1 MTMAPYHN
9 SILSQPVRRAV
20 VRRLFMPEYF
30 GNMIKKLGFYVTQN
44 TEPCLNLAVE
54 MYLTFNT
61 EPDECILY
69 LWQNR
74 CTVVIGRNQNAWK
87 ECRVTKL
94 REDGGSLVR
103 RLSGGGA
110 VFHDLGNLNFTF
122 CVRKENYDVERQL
135 SVILRAAAML
145 GIRAEKTGRNDI
157 TVQGRKF
164 SGNAFYD
171 SEGFCYHHGT
181 LLLDAN
187 VEDMTKYL
195 SVSAEKL
202 RSRGVDSVHSRV
214 CNLKEFAPQVT
225 AETMAEAL
233 KRAFEDVYGL
243 PAYTLREERLD
254 ANAIEEARRQFASWD
269 WTYGKRIPFQHSLQK
284 RFPWGD
290 IQLQFDVNAG
300 LIRQVNVFSDGMRQG
315 YLALLPDALAGCR
328 YEAQAMAAAVARIPA
343 AGATEEEMCADITG
357 LIMEEL

>member
-1 MTMAPYHN
+1 
-9 SILSQPVRRAV
+9 
-20 VRRLFMPEYF
+20 
-30 GNMIKKLGFYVTQN
+30 MIKKLGFYVTQN
-44 TEPCLNLAVE
+44 TEPCRNLAVE
-54 MYLTFNT
+54 KYLTFHT
-61 EPDECILY
+61 ESEECILY

-74 CTVVIGRNQNAWK
+74 RTVVIGRNQNAWK
-87 ECRVTKL
+87 ECRVAKL

-122 CVRKENYDVERQL
+122 CARKENYDVERQL
-135 SVILRAAAML
+135 SVILQAVSLL

-195 SVSAEKL
+195 SVSVEKL

-225 AETMAEAL
+225 AKIMAEAL
-233 KRAFEDVYGL
+233 KQAFETVYGL
-243 PAYTLREERLD
+243 SAHTLQAERFD
-254 ANAIEEARRQFASWD
+254 ADAIEKARQQFASWG
-269 WTYGKRIPFQHSLQK
+269 WTYGKRIPFQYSLQK
-284 RFPWGD
+284 RFSWGD
-290 IQLQFDVNAG
+290 IQMQFEVNEG
-300 LIRQVNVFSDGMRQG
+300 LIRQVNVFSDGMRQE
-315 YLALLPDALAGCR
+315 YLTSLPDALRGCR
-328 YEAQAMAAAVARIPA
+328 YEAHAMAAAIARLPA
-343 AGATEEEMCADITG
+343 VEATEEQMRSDITG